1 MSNRHSAVRTA
12 RTRTRTERR
21 ATLLVLLDRLDRLSP
36 AEAALLLEYAHAE
49 LAASDALRSTQV
61 GLERALQQAQEQI
74 RAAEAAIVEA
84 EQDRDRAR
92 ELYEHANARANRQYE
107 DVERLGHYLNGVRRE
122 LGGVLW
128 PDLPHAVRQLVAER
142 TETARDHPE
151 EP

>member
-1 MSNRHSAVRTA
+1 MSNRHSAGRTA
-12 RTRTRTERR
+12 RTRERGERR
-21 ATLLVLLDRLDRLSP
+21 ETFLVLLNRLDRLSA

-61 GLERALQQAQEQI
+61 GLERALQERTEQL

-84 EQDRDRAR
+84 EGDRDR
-92 ELYEHANARANRQYE
+92 LGVVLNAI
-107 DVERLGHYLNGVRRE
+107 RRE

-128 PDLPHAVRQLVAER
+128 PDLPQAVRQLVAER
-142 TETARDHPE
+142 DQARNHPE

>member
-1 MSNRHSAVRTA
+1 MSNRHSPTRTA

-74 RAAEAAIVEA
+74 RAAEAAIVETEA
-84 EQDRDRAR
+84 ERDT
-92 ELYEHANARANRQYE
+92 
-107 DVERLGHYLNGVRRE
+107 LGHYLNAVRRE
-122 LGGVLW
+122 LGGTVPW
-128 PDLPHAVRQLVAER
+128 PDLPHAVRQLAAER
-142 TETARDHPE
+142 PTTARDHPE